1 MSLKYFADKLMEQI
15 KGLEGFSD
23 SFDRLVALADRKP
36 DELIEEWEQP
46 ELFDWLCLFD
56 KEWKEDPTP
65 QLKWNSF
72 ADNTMYHV
80 FIDEKDNRYLLQMS
94 VGQGTAILFCRLGE
108 KQKSLIAY
116 HNCSTSFMA
125 VKTVAEQK
133 LEFLREKL
141 GEITMKQLDEE
152 AKQTDYKRRIKAVET
167 AKELLALYGMKI
179 APEAEKELQKW
190 KDDLTELRDPSGIAR
205 MAVKLSK
212 H

>member
-15 KGLEGFSD
+15 KGLNGFSAN
-23 SFDRLVALADRKP
+23 FDRLVALADRKP
-36 DELIEEWEQP
+36 DELIEEWDHP

-56 KEWKEDPTP
+56 KEWKEDPTM

-72 ADNTMYHV
+72 SDNTMFHV
-80 FIDEKDNRYLLQMS
+80 FIDDKDNHYLLQMS
-94 VGQGTAILFCRLGE
+94 VGQGTAISFCKLE

-116 HNCSTSFMA
+116 NISTSFKA
-125 VKTVAEQK
+125 VKMVAEQK
-133 LEFLREKL
+133 LAFLQNKL
-141 GEITMKQLDEE
+141 AEITMQQLDEE
-152 AKQTDYKRRIKAVET
+152 EDKTDYKRRIKAVET

-190 KDDLTELRDPSGIAR
+190 KDELTELQDPGGIAR
-205 MAVKLSK
+205 MTAKLSK

>member
-15 KGLEGFSD
+15 KGLEGFSA

-36 DELIEEWEQP
+36 DDLIEEWEHP

-56 KEWKEDPTP
+56 KEWKEDTTP

-80 FIDEKDNRYLLQMS
+80 FIDDKDNRYLLQMS
-94 VGQGTAILFCRLGE
+94 VGQGTAISFCRLDE

-116 HNCSTSFMA
+116 YNCSTSFKA
-125 VKTVAEQK
+125 VKMVAEQK
-133 LEFLREKL
+133 LAFLKDKL
-141 GEITMKQLDEE
+141 AEITMKQLDEE
-152 AKQTDYKRRIKAVET
+152 AEQTDYKRRIKAVET

-179 APEAEKELQKW
+179 APEAEKELQQW
-190 KDDLTELRDPSGIAR
+190 KDELTELQDPGGIAR
-205 MAVKLSK
+205 KAAKLSK
-212 H
+212 R